1 MVRKGLGI
9 PTVKWSYD
17 QSAVVAVLHLSEVS
31 STGFSLN
38 CLCLSDALDQIFH
51 SSDAF
56 LAEMRL
62 NFPL

>member
-1 MVRKGLGI
+1 M
-9 PTVKWSYD
+9 KWSYD

-31 STGFSLN
+31 PTGFSLN